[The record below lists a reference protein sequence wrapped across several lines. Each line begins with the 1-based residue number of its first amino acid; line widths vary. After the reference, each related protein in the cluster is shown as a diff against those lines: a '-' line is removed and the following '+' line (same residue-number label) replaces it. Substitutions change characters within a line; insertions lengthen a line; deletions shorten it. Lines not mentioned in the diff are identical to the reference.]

1 MKNFQQKENKVILI
15 VFIAIILIF
24 GALFAARDYIFD
36 YINKGADS
44 NGYSSNIDPDIVNK
58 EFEIEQESLLDIS
71 VFEKEKFQELK
82 EWRISLPE
90 FKAGKNNPFNIN
102 ANE

>member
-1 MKNFQQKENKVILI
+1 MNNFQQKENKIILI
-15 VFIAIILIF
+15 VFIVIILIF
-24 GALFAARDYIFD
+24 STLFVIRDYIFN
-36 YINKGADS
+36 YINKGVNS
-44 NGYSSNIDPDIVNK
+44 NDYSSNIDTDIVNK

-82 EWRISLPE
+82 EWRILLPE

-102 ANE
+102 ENE